1 MAYPIPEHRSQPTGA
16 STEPKVSAM
25 AHAEIC
31 QVQLELDREPQHPFG
46 ERGRLYNLY
55 VPLRSDGSLDA
66 ESLRRGRGCC
76 HGTRLR
82 SGHRPAAGKLMLGDS
97 GELVLE
103 YDGGP
108 LLRSVLSLP
117 TPLAV
122 GTSVPITEAGGE
134 AHNFQV
140 IVVRQV

>member
-1 MAYPIPEHRSQPTGA
+1 MGH
-16 STEPKVSAM
+16 V
-25 AHAEIC
+25 EIC
-31 QVQLELDREPQHPFG
+31 HVQLELDREPQHPFG

-55 VPLRSDGSLDA
+55 VPLHSDGSLNA
-66 ESLRRGRGCC
+66 EALRRGRSCC

-82 SGHRPAAGKLMLGDS
+82 SGHRPAAGKLALGDS

-108 LLRSVLSLP
+108 LLRSVLSVAA
-117 TPLAV
+117 PLAV
-122 GTSVPITEAGGE
+122 GTSIPITEAGGE

-140 IVVRQV
+140 IAVRQV